1 MQFEKNLYQLE
12 LELSL
17 ENDTER
23 FFFDIVVAIL
33 KFYIRRSS
41 IKCYVIPVDNRT

>member
-12 LELSL
+12 LKLSL
-17 ENDTER
+17 ESDTER
-23 FFFDIVVAIL
+23 FFDIVVAIL